1 MPSADS
7 PLASPDEMMT
17 RLDRVLAASPAD
29 TTELAWLEIRRG
41 RESNAKYRRD
51 TFQYR
56 ERTILVR
63 VRQSGRVG
71 YQRTEAA
78 DLSDLENAMRVAL
91 AQARLADPVPRERWP
106 VPAPPGVLSTAEGAG
121 LFDPEVARLNQAAV
135 KEMVQRLADREV
147 QVRIGWAEGRVAV
160 ANSAGL
166 RRSAAATAVSIE
178 VICGRGP
185 GAGRAAAASRHL
197 AALNPRGVVEQA
209 RRRQVSAGQEAGE
222 APDGLVP
229 LILSQEAVAR
239 LLDLLN
245 RYALSAAS
253 FLEGTSLLR
262 GNLGNPV
269 FSRTVSLRDD
279 PTDPRGLPFPFD
291 VMGWPTRRV
300 DLIDEGIVL
309 TPAVDERLA
318 LETGLAPTPHR
329 VGPDESVAT
338 HLFLLPGGLPEE
350 ELMRTVGDGV
360 WVGALDPIE
369 CFDAQAL
376 RFRAAA
382 RGVHS
387 IAGGRQGAPL
397 PDLVWEDSLASVLS
411 RVRAIGADAVPIA
424 TREGF
429 LGAIT
434 APLLA
439 VDAGDEVGDLRP
451 LRE

>member
-7 PLASPDEMMT
+7 PLASLDEMMA

-63 VRQSGRVG
+63 VRQSGRIG
-71 YQRTEAA
+71 YHRTEAA

-91 AQARLADPVPRERWP
+91 AQARLADPVPAEQWP
-106 VPAPPGVLSTAEGAG
+106 VPASPGPLPPAEEPG
-121 LFDPEVARLNQAAV
+121 LFDPEVARLTQGGV
-135 KEMVQRLADREV
+135 KERVQKLADRDTADS

-178 VICGRGP
+178 VSCGRGP

-197 AALNPRGVVEQA
+197 AALDPRGVVEQA
-209 RRRQVSAGQEAGE
+209 RRRQASAGREPGE

-239 LLDLLN
+239 ILDLLN

-253 FLEGTSLLR
+253 FREGTSLLR
-262 GNLGNPV
+262 GHLGNPV

-279 PTDPRGLPFPFD
+279 PTDPRGLPFP
-291 VMGWPTRRV
+291 
-300 DLIDEGIVL
+300 
-309 TPAVDERLA
+309 
-318 LETGLAPTPHR
+318 
-329 VGPDESVAT
+329 
-338 HLFLLPGGLPEE
+338 
-350 ELMRTVGDGV
+350 
-360 WVGALDPIE
+360 
-369 CFDAQAL
+369 
-376 RFRAAA
+376 
-382 RGVHS
+382 
-387 IAGGRQGAPL
+387 
-397 PDLVWEDSLASVLS
+397 
-411 RVRAIGADAVPIA
+411 
-424 TREGF
+424 
-429 LGAIT
+429 
-434 APLLA
+434 
-439 VDAGDEVGDLRP
+439 
-451 LRE
+451 